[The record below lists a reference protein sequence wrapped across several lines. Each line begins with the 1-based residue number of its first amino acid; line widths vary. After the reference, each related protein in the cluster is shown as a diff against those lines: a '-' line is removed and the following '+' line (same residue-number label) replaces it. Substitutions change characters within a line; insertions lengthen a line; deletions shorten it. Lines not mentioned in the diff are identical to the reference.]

1 MNRSVFSNTCVRFV
15 DFTWTETGL
24 LPLFIVQMPSS

>member
-1 MNRSVFSNTCVRFV
+1 VRFV